1 MKLRKE
7 QMLVGFM
14 FILVLIIFSF
24 ADSDT
29 KKNGQYNSSIKHEV
43 QKFAN
48 SNVVADSAKTTH

>member
-1 MKLRKE
+1 
-7 QMLVGFM
+7 M

>member
-24 ADSDT
+24 ADRDT
-29 KKNGQYNSSIKHEV
+29 KKNGQYDSSLKQEV
-43 QKFAN
+43 QTFAN
-48 SNVVADSAKTTH
+48 SNAVADSAKTTN